1 MVGTPEFIQ
10 SKCTRAPL
18 SICCLALPCGAELA
32 KIPLKLIGHTPLSV
46 EGNKQNQQPE
56 STELQTAF
64 PAPPPPPV
72 TLVSITQYADHKF

>member
-18 SICCLALPCGAELA
+18 SICCLAQPCGAELA

-56 STELQTAF
+56 STELQTANFFFF
-64 PAPPPPPV
+64 PL